1 MDDLIKIDASSS
13 DQPCTS
19 FGVNKN
25 IGQGFVD
32 MYNEDEVIF
41 VASELFSL
49 ICRRIPQS

>member
-49 ICRRIPQS
+49 ICRHIPQT